1 MKYSDFAAKVSG
13 RSSISGRKIESTMDM
28 WLEARMAPPSGGMCS
43 RPVIC
48 GRQRTCKSGPATT
61 LDSWYCTQQL
71 LECRSAW
78 LLKDIR
84 GQPMRTRAAVILV
97 HRCRRGSGTARS
109 RGPAATPGGINRSDR
124 GCGSP
129 AQLAQMFWLAVRE
142 EKLGD
147 GVGVVAWAVPSVWVV
162 VP

>member
-1 MKYSDFAAKVSG
+1 
-13 RSSISGRKIESTMDM
+13 
-28 WLEARMAPPSGGMCS
+28 MAPPSGGMCS
-43 RPVIC
+43 RPVIW
-48 GRQRTCKSGPATT
+48 GRQRTRKSGPATT

-84 GQPMRTRAAVILV
+84 GQPMRTRVL
-97 HRCRRGSGTARS
+97 GE
-109 RGPAATPGGINRSDR
+109 PAKQAGQPDR
-124 GCGSP
+124 ACAGP

-147 GVGVVAWAVPSVWVV
+147 GVGVVC
-162 VP
+162 